1 MKMEDSIIK
10 AEQLKVIYNEG
21 KSNEVRS
28 LDDVSLEIFPQ
39 EYLIVHGP
47 SGCGKST
54 LMYSIAGL
62 QLPTSGEISIN
73 GKPLS
78 KMKMRDKLEVH
89 QDVIG
94 MIFQAFYLIESLSV
108 LDNVCLPMTFK
119 GASLKERKKEAMR
132 LLQRFG
138 IAEQAHKFPNQ
149 LSGGQKQRVAIAR
162 SLINNP
168 KIILADEPV
177 GNLDSESSLNVM
189 KIIKELNEVDKKT
202 IILVTHNAEH
212 LHYGDRIITMRD
224 GKIINEEI
232 NKEKRPP
239 EAAEKDMAEMIKNI
253 SPELRILMRAF
264 KSLTPQQVGTLLV
277 PYKSRQ
283 LLSHIISELT
293 EEQLGVADRLL
304 VEFLY
309 KNIDEKSLAESLDK
323 NESDGGANWDKR
335 KAKSFAERAKEIT
348 WQSEFVRNN
357 PEKSPVVLS
366 EYIINLF
373 DLNIDPEIKK
383 RLIALLKDRVENK
396 IDFIETRKQIDLP
409 RIMGGLGIYKS
420 TSERIARE
428 IEVIML
434 LSYLD

>member
-1 MKMEDSIIK
+1 MENSIIK
-10 AEQLKVIYNEG
+10 AEQLKVIYNQG

-28 LDDVSLEIFPQ
+28 LDGVNLEIFPQ

-62 QLPTSGEISIN
+62 QIPTSGEISIN

-78 KMKMRDKLEVH
+78 KMKMQDKLEVH

-108 LDNVCLPMTFK
+108 IDNICLPMTFK
-119 GASLKERKKEAMR
+119 GASLKERKGEAMR

-232 NKEKRPP
+232 NTEKRPP
-239 EAAEKDMAEMIKNI
+239 EAAEKDMTDMAKNI

-264 KSLTPQQVGTLLV
+264 KSLTPQQVGTLLI

-293 EEQLGVADRLL
+293 EEQLGKADRLL

-309 KNIDEKSLAESLDK
+309 KNIDEKSLADGLDK

-335 KAKSFAERAKEIT
+335 RARSFAQRAREIVK
-348 WQSEFVRNN
+348 QADFVRND
-357 PEKSPVVLS
+357 PEKSPEILS
-366 EYIINLF
+366 EYIIDFF
-373 DLNIDPEIKK
+373 DLNFDPEMKK
-383 RLIALLKDRVENK
+383 RFALILKDRIENK
-396 IDFIETRKQIDLP
+396 IDFIGMKKIIDLS
-409 RIMGGLGIYKS
+409 RIMGGLGIYKN

-428 IEVIML
+428 IEIIML
-434 LSYLD
+434 LGYLN